1 MRRLFIIRHG
11 KTQWNLAHRLQGAG
25 ADSPLLTNDPQ
36 PFQQLAGYLDQYAFA
51 AAYTSPLTRAYDTAT
66 LTLGYFT
73 RHPAPALQV
82 HSGLRELSFGQW
94 EGRAR
99 AELIAQTP
107 ELFGQLSRR
116 EYSPALAELGVE
128 DFAAARRRF
137 AAACRDILAT
147 LGPDENALVFSHGG
161 ISQLGMRELTGCEGL
176 LGLKNLSTSIIAAT
190 PHGCGVDAYN
200 QTAYLTQVDL
210 NEGNVSI

>member
-73 RHPAPALQV
+73 RHPRRPYRCILGCVSCRLA
-82 HSGLRELSFGQW
+82 SGRG
-94 EGRAR
+94 
-99 AELIAQTP
+99 
-107 ELFGQLSRR
+107 
-116 EYSPALAELGVE
+116 
-128 DFAAARRRF
+128 
-137 AAACRDILAT
+137 
-147 LGPDENALVFSHGG
+147 ALVPS
-161 ISQLGMRELTGCEGL
+161 
-176 LGLKNLSTSIIAAT
+176 
-190 PHGCGVDAYN
+190 
-200 QTAYLTQVDL
+200 
-210 NEGNVSI
+210 